1 MAHNLPSSVMSAL
14 AAVVTRQELP
24 MPLAV
29 PAEMAKG
36 FTLFLVKAVMS
47 GRADELIDLASTN
60 LRR

>member
-24 MPLAV
+24 MRPAA

-36 FTLFLVKAVMS
+36 FTLFMVKAVMS